1 MVILGGTTTAAGLAF
16 GFFAGPWIDRS
27 RHRTVLV
34 VTHLGSSA
42 TLASIAAAHF
52 FFVFPQLFGDGF
64 WIMHDINKR
73 SLQQAIIPQN
83 YLRRVIGSLKVTAK
97 MAALIRVLIAG
108 VVVETLGLW
117 IALGVGSVIW
127 LIAGA
132 IYLHPTI
139 RSIKTIPT
147 SSPESS
153 ESD

>member
-1 MVILGGTTTAAGLAF
+1 MDRPIAPSVCSGGHA
-16 GFFAGPWIDRS
+16 S
-27 RHRTVLV
+27 R
-34 VTHLGSSA
+34 
-42 TLASIAAAHF
+42 LASDLSQHGGRTFLFRVSAA
-52 FFVFPQLFGDGF
+52 V
-64 WIMHDINKR
+64 WRR
-73 SLQQAIIPQN
+73 SLQQAIIPQD

-97 MAALIRVLIAG
+97 VAALIGVLIGG
-108 VVVETLGLW
+108 VVAETLGSR

>member
-1 MVILGGTTTAAGLAF
+1 MVILGGATTAAGLAF

-64 WIMHDINKR
+64 WIMHDNNKR

-83 YLRRVIGSLKVTAK
+83 YLRR
-97 MAALIRVLIAG
+97 
-108 VVVETLGLW
+108 
-117 IALGVGSVIW
+117 VIW

-147 SSPESS
+147 STPESS
-153 ESD
+153 KSD